1 MRYAYRDLGEQP
13 AGATA
18 IVHWHGS
25 AADVLLLDPV
35 SFSKYRASRSAVFY
49 SAGGRYARSPA
60 RLSIPE
66 AGRWFVVADFRGPT
80 AEATVEVQQPH
91 TDERDARDEESL
103 IEVG

>member
-1 MRYAYRDLGEQP
+1 MRYAYKDLGEQP

-49 SAGGRYARSPA
+49 SAGGRYGRSPA

-66 AGRWFVVADFRGPT
+66 DGHWFVVADFRGP
-80 AEATVEVQQPH
+80 AADATVEVLKP
-91 TDERDARDEESL
+91 DAENGNASDEESL
-103 IEVG
+103 VGVG